1 MKGEKDSIM
10 NITVNGNKTDF
21 NTVSTISDLLD
32 NLNLVPETVVVE
44 LNTTI
49 IQPYS
54 YAATQL
60 SEGDGVEII
69 RFVGGG

>member
-1 MKGEKDSIM
+1 M
-10 NITVNGNKTDF
+10 NITVNGNKTDC
-21 NTVSTISDLLD
+21 NTVSTVSDLLD
-32 NLNLVPETVVVE
+32 NLNLAPETVVVE
-44 LNTTI
+44 LNTAI
-49 IQPYS
+49 IQPDS

>member
-1 MKGEKDSIM
+1 M
-10 NITVNGNKTDF
+10 NITLNGNKTAFD
-21 NTVSTISDLLD
+21 NISTISELLE
-32 NLNLVPETVVVE
+32 NLSLAADSVVVE
-44 LNTTI
+44 FNSEI
-49 IQPYS
+49 IQPDA

>member
-1 MKGEKDSIM
+1 MRGENNNTM
-10 NITVNGNKTDF
+10 NITLNGNTTDF
-21 NTVSTISDLLD
+21 DTVATISDLLD
-32 NLNLVPETVVVE
+32 NLKLVPETVVVE

-49 IQPYS
+49 IQPDS

>member
-1 MKGEKDSIM
+1 M
-10 NITVNGNKTDF
+10 NITVNGNKTDLD
-21 NTVSTISDLLD
+21 TVSTISDLLN
-32 NLNLVPETVVVE
+32 NLKLVPETVVVE

-49 IQPYS
+49 LQPDS